1 MWKRLHV
8 VLFGGRG
15 DVSCE
20 LLRPGQGL
28 QATATFLS
36 PRPWACRLSRDWRGP
51 HLSATG
57 SLDSVRLSP
66 PSSLPFLARLRRSD
80 IPQLG
85 LPLSLPPFLS
95 QISATYKWKLGS
107 QDQGRKTFR
116 LLNYFLQRNSPFQRK
131 QETIYNQKH
140 TPGTK
145 YLIVTFPTGVWIR
158 SPREGPGCLGPNYL
172 ALNIACF
179 RPCGITHHL

>member
-1 MWKRLHV
+1 MQT
-8 VLFGGRG
+8 
-15 DVSCE
+15 E
-20 LLRPGQGL
+20 QGL
-28 QATATFLS
+28 EGPTPFCNRQFGQCEAESSIFPS
-36 PRPWACRLSRDWRGP
+36 LSRC
-51 HLSATG
+51 
-57 SLDSVRLSP
+57 
-66 PSSLPFLARLRRSD
+66 LRRSD